1 MADEVDDARF
11 LEPRDAVTLAELID
25 ASGFSEDELRELI
38 EEGALLP
45 MSVEATGVVFG
56 SEAIVVARTAYR
68 VRRDFAL
75 DDAHSVCVVLR
86 YVERIER
93 LEREVRAL
101 RARLPGA

>member
-1 MADEVDDARF
+1 MADEVDDARI
-11 LEPRDAVTLAELID
+11 LEPRSAVTLAELIE

-56 SEAIVVARTAYR
+56 SEAIVIARAAYR
-68 VRRDFAL
+68 VRHDFAL

-86 YVERIER
+86 YVERVER

-101 RARLPGA
+101 RARLPGG